1 MKSGKGNEKRLQ
13 NRYGKGVFEG
23 NSLADISKL
32 IIEKNTEN
40 VAHAIATTDQRR
52 LRTNLKR
59 VQPASAGRSKKL
71 VFPDV
76 SNVIRRSKTL
86 IKAAEDGDVLSTTL
100 RTRMQRA
107 VKRTLFEHGV
117 STTRGTVPKRLA
129 TDLKK
134 AMTKAFKPYTK
145 KNARL
150 GMPAHVAR
158 IAITEARFAAN
169 TIRREYTEQLA
180 AQNPDWEVR
189 KKWNHNRSRH
199 PRENHLRMHGREVSL
214 ASSFKFRTAK
224 GKITTISGPYDPR
237 LGPDDIVGCHCE
249 LTYKFVPRK

>member
-32 IIEKNTEN
+32 IIEKNTET

-52 LRTNLKR
+52 LRNNLKR
-59 VQPASAGRSKKL
+59 VQPASSGRSKKL

-107 VKRTLFEHGV
+107 VKRTLLEHGV
-117 STTRGTVPKRLA
+117 TTTRGTVPKRLA

-134 AMTKAFKPYTK
+134 AMTHAFKPYTK
-145 KNARL
+145 KHSKL

-169 TIRREYTEQLA
+169 TIRLEYAQELA
-180 AQNPDWEVR
+180 EQNPDFAIR
-189 KKWNHNRSRH
+189 KKWIHNKSRH
-199 PRENHLRMHGREVSL
+199 PRANHRRMHGREI
-214 ASSFKFRTAK
+214 AIENSFKFRAAN
-224 GKITTISGPYDPR
+224 GSTTTVTGPHDSR
-237 LGPDDIVGCHCE
+237 LGPEDTIYCHCE
-249 LTYKFVPRK
+249 LTFRFVPRK